1 MSKAAVFPA
10 LLLVVLALI
19 LVPGSGSQA
28 AAAPAPSKCQIM
40 VTGAPWR
47 IRGNG
52 SGTKYLVT
60 AKGMPCSSAR
70 AWVVKFTH
78 RRSRGLGSPLKGPAG
93 FKCQSFSEAASGDKL
108 VYAGVCRHTPHNIPF
123 FGWAAKQ

>member
-10 LLLVVLALI
+10 LRLGL
-19 LVPGSGSQA
+19 PSGS
-28 AAAPAPSKCQIM
+28 
-40 VTGAPWR
+40 R
-47 IRGNG
+47 
-52 SGTKYLVT
+52 SGTVQVPDHGHRRSLAHSRQRFGYQVPRHGEGH
-60 AKGMPCSSAR
+60 ACSSAR